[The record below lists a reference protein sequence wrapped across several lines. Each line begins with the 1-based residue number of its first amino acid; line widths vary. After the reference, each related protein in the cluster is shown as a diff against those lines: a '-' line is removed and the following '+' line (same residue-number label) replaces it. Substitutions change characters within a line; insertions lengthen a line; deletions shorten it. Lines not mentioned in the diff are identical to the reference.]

1 MSDSSDCGCGNAS
14 THTAQV
20 TTIATVSQYLLIQ
33 QQQLE
38 PEREREHET
47 MVFKHSLLPHPP
59 RYQWGAAVRTS
70 VYTTLLVL
78 CYLLLILQSYS
89 SNHGMVVVPVLQ
101 HVQAFSSASIRTP
114 TRLFTDSR
122 STAHRKDTNR
132 FLLYRPPFLVS
143 QAQSLTVLQDVM
155 YSSSGS
161 TGSAGTSDSSGS
173 SSYYNNDPMN
183 NRHSASDWLYNVRSL
198 PESKVLREIRN
209 PVLSVFVW
217 SLFVSVIYTTFH
229 KSSIRILNAIA
240 TNMCIPG
247 TAHSFLVSA
256 LGLLLVFRTNSA
268 YQRFNEGRKIW
279 EHILSVSRNLSRF
292 LSLYDHE
299 IGYEKQRRMMN
310 LVAAY
315 PYLLRQHIRPG
326 CLCSNNSQH
335 IPPEYRLLLKEQR
348 RTQHETRHE
357 GPQQHSSRGGTNRF
371 YNKNINHQ
379 RIANEENDD
388 DNDSEFMLPTNNSN
402 KNNQNNDDDS
412 ISLFGKKLQL
422 TYAQQ
427 VQPTNTDVDCWVD
440 RRSLPWSLFIPQSL
454 PAISTAENRPL
465 WVCDRMAALICK
477 IPYGPNF
484 TSRERLVL
492 LGMVDKLTNAIG
504 QCERIHQT
512 AVPLNYAR
520 HSLRSLT
527 LWLFTLPFALVQDLG
542 LLTAFANA
550 VIAWL
555 FFGVYQIGYSIEDPF
570 QGSLRLSILC
580 DAIRRSVIRQPS
592 TTYPDE
598 DPNSPTAAYS
608 PEECL
613 NLYAS
618 SKDGSIPEE
627 CLLYNNIPSLTD
639 VIRRSVK
646 SEESMS
652 LSIEETMI
660 LQQQE
665 KLSLQQQMSSKVQ
678 QDQGHRND
686 TSSST
691 SNNTNVP
698 LSMPSLATGATSKTV
713 WSLDEEMLATPKI
726 VTYKNGTWTE
736 IGI

>member
-1 MSDSSDCGCGNAS
+1 MARSRTSVLPVPVVKPSFIHYTPYRS
-14 THTAQV
+14 MWTPQ
-20 TTIATVSQYLLIQ
+20 LQ
-33 QQQLE
+33 QQQQQKL
-38 PEREREHET
+38 PSPLLRRKGT
-47 MVFKHSLLPHPP
+47 APRFPLPVASL
-59 RYQWGAAVRTS
+59 WWWW
-70 VYTTLLVL
+70 
-78 CYLLLILQSYS
+78 LILGCRRCLTREENNSHM
-89 SNHGMVVVPVLQ
+89 NMVI
-101 HVQAFSSASIRTP
+101 AFLPRGSMATPGHRT
-114 TRLFTDSR
+114 RKAFTPS
-122 STAHRKDTNR
+122 
-132 FLLYRPPFLVS
+132 
-143 QAQSLTVLQDVM
+143 TVLQQQEVM
-155 YSSSGS
+155 QSPLYSSSSGS
-161 TGSAGTSDSSGS
+161 SSSSSSSGAGS
-173 SSYYNNDPMN
+173 STSYYNNDPMN

-209 PVLSVFVW
+209 PVLSVFIW
-217 SLFVSVIYTTFH
+217 SLFVSVIYTSFH
-229 KSSIRILNAIA
+229 NSSIRICRAIA

-292 LSLYDHE
+292 LSLYDRE

-326 CLCSNNSQH
+326 CLCSNNSQI

-357 GPQQHSSRGGTNRF
+357 GPQQHSSRTASSSFYSKSTNQ
-371 YNKNINHQ
+371 Q
-379 RIANEENDD
+379 RIQSEENDD
-388 DNDSEFMLPTNNSN
+388 DNDNDFLLVTENSNNRNTNN
-402 KNNQNNDDDS
+402 DDS

-422 TYAQQ
+422 TNTLQQ
-427 VQPTNTDVDCWVD
+427 QTVQPTNTDVDCWVD
-440 RRSLPWSLFIPQSL
+440 RRALPWSLFIPQSL

-580 DAIRRSVIRQPS
+580 DAIRRSVIREPS
-592 TTYPDE
+592 KTYADE
-598 DPNSPTAAYS
+598 DPNSATAAYS

-646 SEESMS
+646 TEESMS

-660 LQQQE
+660 LQQKE
-665 KLSLQQQMSSKVQ
+665 KLLLQQQLSAKIQQQQQ
-678 QDQGHRND
+678 QDQTRGSD
-686 TSSST
+686 TSSVAALNHTKVPSSGAST
-691 SNNTNVP
+691 ELPPT
-698 LSMPSLATGATSKTV
+698 TKTL
-713 WSLDEEMLATPKI
+713 WSLDEEILARPKI
-726 VTYKNGTWTE
+726 VTYKNGNWTE

>member
-1 MSDSSDCGCGNAS
+1 
-14 THTAQV
+14 
-20 TTIATVSQYLLIQ
+20 
-33 QQQLE
+33 
-38 PEREREHET
+38 
-47 MVFKHSLLPHPP
+47 
-59 RYQWGAAVRTS
+59 
-70 VYTTLLVL
+70 
-78 CYLLLILQSYS
+78 
-89 SNHGMVVVPVLQ
+89 
-101 HVQAFSSASIRTP
+101 
-114 TRLFTDSR
+114 
-122 STAHRKDTNR
+122 
-132 FLLYRPPFLVS
+132 
-143 QAQSLTVLQDVM
+143 
-155 YSSSGS
+155 
-161 TGSAGTSDSSGS
+161 
-173 SSYYNNDPMN
+173 MN

-229 KSSIRILNAIA
+229 KSSIPILNAIA

-326 CLCSNNSQH
+326 CLCSNKSQN

-357 GPQQHSSRGGTNRF
+357 GPQQRSNWSGSSRF
-371 YNKNINHQ
+371 YSKTRNIQ
-379 RIANEENDD
+379 RIALEENDD
-388 DNDSEFMLPTNNSN
+388 DDDNNEVTSY
-402 KNNQNNDDDS
+402 QNSDDS
-412 ISLFGKKLQL
+412 MSLFGKKLQL
-422 TYAQQ
+422 TSAHQPTPQQ

-580 DAIRRSVIRQPS
+580 DAIRRSVIRQPT

-598 DPNSPTAAYS
+598 DPNSSTAEYS

-613 NLYAS
+613 NLYTAS
-618 SKDGSIPEE
+618 NDGSIPEE

-660 LQQQE
+660 LQQKE
-665 KLSLQQQMSSKVQ
+665 KLALQQQLSLKKQSDQSHSSV
-678 QDQGHRND
+678 
-686 TSSST
+686 TST
-691 SNNTNVP
+691 SNNTKAA
-698 LSMPSLATGATSKTV
+698 SATISASTTV

-726 VTYKNGTWTE
+726 VTYKNGNWTE